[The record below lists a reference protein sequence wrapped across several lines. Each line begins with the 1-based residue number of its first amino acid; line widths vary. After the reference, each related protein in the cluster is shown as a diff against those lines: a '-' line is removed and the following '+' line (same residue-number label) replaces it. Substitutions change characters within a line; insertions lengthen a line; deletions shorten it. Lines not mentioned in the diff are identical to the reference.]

1 MLFYAKTSSD
11 YFFRQT
17 LTAPE
22 LWPHLV
28 KIQETL
34 LLHNKGGKIR
44 SSTGIRESLRLQNLN
59 SLTNSFD
66 NKPKS
71 IEKGLF
77 MEMMKAKEANYSK
90 KIGLLT
96 SKSTEDIVKKT
107 QKSRIVNN
115 FLENQ
120 GEYKESNYSQKQ
132 IKEEEEDSDGR
143 FFERMDNLAEKK
155 LKILNNK
162 KKIITI
168 IEEETNGCDKND
180 SEVLKGRKHVEFI
193 YKEEEKNGTKLE
205 IINN

>member
-1 MLFYAKTSSD
+1 MLFYAKTSND

-44 SSTGIRESLRLQNLN
+44 SSTGIRESLRVQNFNSPSNSIDVLQ
-59 SLTNSFD
+59 
-66 NKPKS
+66 PKS
-71 IEKGLF
+71 IEKRLF
-77 MEMMKAKEANYSK
+77 MEMMMARDAQNSK
-90 KIGLLT
+90 KFGLLA
-96 SKSTEDIVKKT
+96 SKSTEEVKKT

-120 GEYKESNYSQKQ
+120 VEYKESTYSQKQ
-132 IKEEEEDSDGR
+132 IKEEEEVTDGR
-143 FFERMDNLAEKK
+143 FFERIDNLAEKK

-168 IEEETNGCDKND
+168 IEEETNGCEKND
-180 SEVLKGRKHVEFI
+180 AEVLKGRMHVEFI
-193 YKEEEKNGTKLE
+193 YKEEEKNGKKLE